1 MNADVNKKHRV
12 ALMRCTVLFSYGR
25 AGRIAGVTLLG
36 FRREMLRYDGIRHIT
51 KREKRVLVIPTNSSR
66 INYEDVAKKNK
77 RGVNCISYLMSKHVD
92 MEKIGILRSLPAK
105 AVACG
110 RENKEHRGFTALE
123 AKEKLDP
130 KSGTKT

>member
-36 FRREMLRYDGIRHIT
+36 FRRETLRYDGIRHIT

-66 INYEDVAKKNK
+66 INYEMLQKKT
-77 RGVNCISYLMSKHVD
+77 
-92 MEKIGILRSLPAK
+92 
-105 AVACG
+105 
-110 RENKEHRGFTALE
+110 KEG
-123 AKEKLDP
+123 
-130 KSGTKT
+130 

>member
-36 FRREMLRYDGIRHIT
+36 LRRETLRYDGIRHIT

-66 INYEDVAKKNK
+66 INYEDVAKKQK
-77 RGVNCISYLMSKHVD
+77 RG
-92 MEKIGILRSLPAK
+92 
-105 AVACG
+105 
-110 RENKEHRGFTALE
+110 
-123 AKEKLDP
+123 KLYFVSNAEMCRHGKNWYFP
-130 KSGTKT
+130 